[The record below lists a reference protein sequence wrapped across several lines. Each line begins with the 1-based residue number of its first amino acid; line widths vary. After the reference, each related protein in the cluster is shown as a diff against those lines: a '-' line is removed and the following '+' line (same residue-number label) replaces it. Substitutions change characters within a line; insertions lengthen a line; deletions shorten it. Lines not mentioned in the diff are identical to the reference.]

1 MLLTLFAAL
10 GCVPWDPVGLPRDE
24 WHAPIHFN
32 SSNATNVIWNPFKQ
46 TV

>member
-32 SSNATNVIWNPFKQ
+32 SSNATNVILNPFKQ